1 MIYTLHFDAP
11 LAIRPELTG
20 GKGANLAQL
29 TSGGFPVPQG
39 FMVIAS
45 AYREWLETVP
55 LWRDAVRQLPIND
68 PAALAGAAW
77 KLREQFGKVPLPE
90 AIVSEVRDAVASFEA
105 GTCFAVRSSSTM
117 EDLAEASFAGQH
129 DTFLNCCGPENVL
142 AAVRDCFLSLW
153 HDRAIA
159 YRHQHAFDHS
169 AANMAVVVQEMA
181 NCEVAG
187 VAFSINPVTGDLT
200 SAVIDANFGLG
211 ESVVSGGCAVDH
223 WEVEKSTGTVI
234 SSTIA
239 RKTIRTVCAK
249 AGGVEDQ
256 TLPAA
261 VSAAPCLAENEV
273 AAVTELLRRVEA
285 WFRFPQDIEWGLVNN
300 RLVLLQSR
308 PITTIPPRWTRD
320 ESAERFPNVVTP
332 LTWDFVESGF
342 HRSMDYSF
350 RLMGFPSF
358 SGKWFG
364 KHGHYIY
371 GNQNAV
377 DIYARRFP
385 FALTSLA
392 DLPTLIPR
400 LREEFRWVQEL
411 PVHWSRDLDYYL
423 IRLGEFTAEPLEEK
437 SLPEIWQFVQGINE
451 HGAQYFLPNIA
462 ISVTQGVLYRLLQ
475 FLLRELFGPG
485 EVAPL
490 MDGLLAFCETK
501 TGAINKEL
509 YELAQMVLREPA
521 LEECLRSPDGSRALW
536 ESGILPKEHASFY
549 HRFQLLM
556 RNHGHRELDFDPY
569 QPLWEEV
576 PWVVLDQVRL
586 ILDGAGDL
594 SPAQRERE
602 LKVRSQAAEFS
613 LFQRLPAD
621 LHFFMHELI
630 RLARLYTG
638 LDDLEH
644 YQTTRLAVPLR
655 KGLQMLGSRLVV
667 RGILSEPMDIF
678 FAREAAITAAIAAD
692 DPLRWAEFSTATAAA
707 KTSCQQARQRPPG
720 WFPDAPAR
728 EAYAPE
734 PGTEISGLPGSP
746 GVVEGQVFVVTGPQ
760 DFAAFPR
767 GAVLVA
773 RTTNP
778 AWTPLFYAAS
788 AVITECGGP
797 LSHGAVTAREMRIP
811 AVMSVRECL
820 SRLTTGCTV
829 RVDGTR
835 GKVVLVTERSQP
847 NLDSLPAPAMRDG
860 NSRLPISSRSAEKK
874 SSAPVTICL
883 GS

>member
-1 MIYTLHFDAP
+1 MNYTLHFNAP
-11 LAIRPELTG
+11 LATRPEFTG
-20 GKGANLAQL
+20 GKGANLALL
-29 TSGGFPVPQG
+29 TSGGFCVPQG
-39 FMVIAS
+39 FIVLAS
-45 AYREWLETVP
+45 AYREWLEMVP
-55 LWRDAVRQLPIND
+55 FWRDAVRQLPVHD
-68 PAALAGAAW
+68 PADLTIAARN
-77 KLREQFGKVPLPE
+77 LRGQFGAVPFPE
-90 AIVSEVRDAVASFEA
+90 AIASEIRSMVASFKE

-129 DTFLNCCGPENVL
+129 DTFLNCCGPETVL

-181 NCEVAG
+181 NCDVAG
-187 VAFSINPVTGDLT
+187 VAFSINPVTGDLAT
-200 SAVIDANFGLG
+200 AVIDANFGLG

-223 WEVEKSTGTVI
+223 WEVEKSTGAVI

-239 RKTIRTVCAK
+239 HKTMRTVCSTH
-249 AGGVEDQ
+249 GGVEDE
-256 TLPAA
+256 TLHAS
-261 VSAAPCLAENEV
+261 VGAAPSLTENEV
-273 AAVTELLRRVEA
+273 AEVTELLRRVEE
-285 WFRFPQDIEWGLVNN
+285 WFRFPQDIEWGFVKN

-437 SLPEIWQFVQGINE
+437 SLAELWQFVQGINE

-462 ISVTQGVLYRLLQ
+462 ISVTQGVLYRMLQ

-521 LEECLRSPDGSRALW
+521 LKESLRSPEGSRALW
-536 ESGILPKEHASFY
+536 DSGVLEKEHAAF
-549 HRFQLLM
+549 HRRFQLLL
-556 RNHGHRELDFDPY
+556 RDHGHRELDFDPY
-569 QPLWEEV
+569 QPLWAEV
-576 PWVVLDQVRL
+576 PWVVLDQVKL

-594 SPAQRERE
+594 TPAQRERE

-621 LHFFMHELI
+621 LHFFMHEVI

-644 YQTTRLAVPLR
+644 YQTTRLALPLR
-655 KGLQMLGSRLVV
+655 KGLHMLGRRLVE
-667 RGILSEPMDIF
+667 RGILAEPMDIF
-678 FAREAAITAAIAAD
+678 FAREADITAAIAAD

-707 KTSCQQARQRPPG
+707 KTSWQQARKRPPG
-720 WFPDAPAR
+720 WFPDAPVA
-728 EAYAPE
+728 ETSAPE

-746 GVVEGQVFVVTGPQ
+746 GIMEGKVFVVTGPQ

-788 AVITECGGP
+788 AVITESGGP

-835 GKVVLVTERSQP
+835 GKVVLVNACAPPKIEPLPER
-847 NLDSLPAPAMRDG
+847 APRIEPT
-860 NSRLPISSRSAEKK
+860 RLPVFRRSADKK
-874 SSAPVTICL
+874 SPEPVIISL